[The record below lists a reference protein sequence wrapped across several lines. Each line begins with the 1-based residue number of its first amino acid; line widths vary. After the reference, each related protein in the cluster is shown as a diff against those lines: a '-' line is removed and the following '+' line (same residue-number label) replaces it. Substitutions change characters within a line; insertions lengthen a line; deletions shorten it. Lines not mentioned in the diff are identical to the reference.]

1 MKFYLV
7 IDYTLPSTWL
17 KSTQAE
23 IQNMVNFIDDKW
35 MVIYSVCIATA
46 QIEEDNILKLS
57 FNEVIKHS
65 LGVDF

>member
-1 MKFYLV
+1 
-7 IDYTLPSTWL
+7 
-17 KSTQAE
+17 
-23 IQNMVNFIDDKW
+23 MVNFIDDKW

-57 FNEVIKHS
+57 FNEVSKNS